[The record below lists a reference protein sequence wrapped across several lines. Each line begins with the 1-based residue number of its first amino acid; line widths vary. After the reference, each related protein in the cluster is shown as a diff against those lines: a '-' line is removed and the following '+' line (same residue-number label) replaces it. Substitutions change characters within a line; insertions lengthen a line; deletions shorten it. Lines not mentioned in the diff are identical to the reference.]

1 MCPSETI
8 QEPLKKGIR
17 TSAQSVSVTIA
28 SDQAAIP
35 VSATIVGVATE
46 VTLALIK
53 TAVQSLETDVA
64 NGVKIDPTDLA
75 TIVAY
80 IDGLE
85 TAIASTNTKLDTI
98 NGNVTDIETLT
109 TTLLN
114 KTQAGL
120 FTSIF
125 DEIVP
130 TVDTTHDYY
139 LTKLA
144 ASDRQLLTITYA
156 DATKAVTTNIKVIT
170 YA

>member
-1 MCPSETI
+1 MVSECV

-35 VSATIVGVATE
+35 VSTTIVGVATE

-53 TAVQSLETDVA
+53 TAVQNLETDVA

-75 TIVAY
+75 TIVGY

-85 TAIASTNTKLDTI
+85 TAIASTNTKLDTVNSNLDTI
-98 NGNVTDIETLT
+98 EGYVDGLETLVGST
-109 TTLLN
+109 NTN
-114 KTQAGL
+114 
-120 FTSIF
+120 
-125 DEIVP
+125 
-130 TVDTTHDYY
+130 
-139 LTKLA
+139 
-144 ASDRQLLTITYA
+144 A
-156 DATKAVTTNIKVIT
+156 DATKALATNYKVIT